1 MQYAVLGAGGVGGL
15 LGAMLAR
22 KGHSA
27 TRLVRPESLD
37 RHPTRLTVE
46 SVLLGDFEVNVEL
59 AATLNSP
66 VDVVLLAVKAYDLD
80 ASLSAVS
87 PRALGSGVILP
98 LLNGIDHIAKLRQVY
113 GPERVIA
120 GRAEMES
127 ERVAPGRIRH
137 RQSLLRIGVAARPDG
152 PSLAAAIVRELG
164 EAGAET
170 HLWEDEGAMLWGK
183 LNVVA
188 PVALTTAATG
198 WTLGKVRDKPDW
210 GERLASCIRQVYE
223 TAKATGVE
231 GLDLPRTMDWIMN
244 KLPDGFRSSMQKD
257 LERGS
262 PIELDAIGKSV
273 LRAAGLKAVHVPQI
287 EELVAMVE
295 KRATNLGGR

>member
-1 MQYAVLGAGGVGGL
+1 MQYAVLGPGGVGGL

-22 KGHSA
+22 AGHSV
-27 TRLVRPESLD
+27 TLLVRPESLNH
-37 RHPTRLTVE
+37 HPSRLTVD

-66 VDVVLLAVKAYDLD
+66 VDVVLIAVKAYDLD

-87 PRALGSGVILP
+87 PRALGSGVVLP

-127 ERVAPGRIRH
+127 ERVAPGSIRH
-137 RQSLLRIGVAARPDG
+137 RQPLLRIGVAARPDW
-152 PSLAAAIVRELG
+152 PSLAEAIVRELG
-164 EAGAET
+164 EAGAEAR
-170 HLWEDEGAMLWGK
+170 LWDDEAVMLWGK

-188 PVALTTAATG
+188 PLALTTAATG

-210 GERLASCIRQVYE
+210 RERLASCIREVSE
-223 TAKATGVE
+223 TAKASGVA
-231 GLDLPRTMDWIMN
+231 GLDLQLTMDWIMN

-257 LERGS
+257 LERGR

-273 LRAAGLKAVHVPQI
+273 LRAADLNAVHVPQI

-295 KRATNLGGR
+295 KRSTNLGSR